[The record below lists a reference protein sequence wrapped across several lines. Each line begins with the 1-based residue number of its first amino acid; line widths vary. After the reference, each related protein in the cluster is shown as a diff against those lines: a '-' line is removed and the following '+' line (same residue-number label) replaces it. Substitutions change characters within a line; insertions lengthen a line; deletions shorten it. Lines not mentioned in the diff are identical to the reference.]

1 MKRLALAIVLMA
13 IAGQWHV
20 DAQSAPDRSKVLRAA
35 ADALGM
41 VRWAD
46 IGTTTTRLPGIDIVN
61 TMEFH
66 GSGTVEIAGQAA
78 KADYHAAIGYNP
90 PGTEEGSIA
99 SMWTRWKLPRLRM
112 RTN

>member
-1 MKRLALAIVLMA
+1 MNWFIRFTGARVLGCWFIGALVL
-13 IAGQWHV
+13 GFTGGSGF
-20 DAQSAPDRSKVLRAA
+20 AQSAAPDRAKVLRAA

-41 VRWAD
+41 VRWSD

-61 TMEFH
+61 TMEFR

-90 PGTEEGSIA
+90 P
-99 SMWTRWKLPRLRM
+99 
-112 RTN
+112 